1 MKPFAKYSIIILLFM
16 LLLVQTAAA
25 FDVTV
30 TSNAI
35 TSRKES
41 DFIVQ
46 FEDSY
51 FNGPSTEYNHKLAQ
65 ASLGLALSAFRP
77 VYTDEVIDQQKYE
90 EMFLTACG
98 FRDIQQDDYDKNP
111 SLYTVAT
118 AIGSKKIDDY
128 TLIAVGVCG
137 GGYAN
142 EWLSNFTVGNGVE
155 HEGFASAAHLVFN
168 RIFGYIGRANI
179 KGRIKIW
186 IAGFSRAAAVG
197 NITAARLVDCGVFK
211 QEDIFA
217 YLFATPRTT
226 KEPMLGMYNNIFSI
240 VGQYDLVPQVP
251 LQGWGFE
258 RYGTVLNTP
267 LKETNSDYY
276 ERTLKVN
283 DVYRAYTGQD
293 FWANEAVNF
302 QLHTLLGYIDSIVK
316 DQDSYV
322 KYVQDSLISMFSNRS
337 PNNILHTFSA
347 LSEDGNLVN
356 EENEEDASMLMN
368 FIFKLVLDSMTKRGE
383 ISELWNYDSTFT
395 ANLMHEHTQ
404 DVYLGWMLSSDDPAD
419 VLTDFTEYSR
429 VTFMPDTDSYEI
441 TVTDEAGNLFAQV
454 TDDDIKMGNEESC
467 PIGIRLSEDK
477 KFGTQIT
484 FTIPHDREYFVWYE
498 GFEDGDGVVLTRIDF
513 DTTAVA
519 ENEIRIMSYRE
530 VGKVLVYSKSGAISK
545 DVDADV
551 ISAIDF
557 GDSSDFLPA
566 GLVSQVLLDQTM
578 AVDWRNA
585 ILLGALAPVLI
596 FVVALILVVFI
607 IRLAMKHRFSMV
619 PLLAFCLMLIGLIH
633 EELFFLLY
641 KNPLPRGITKA
652 VIGLIS
658 IGLALWGLNRHS
670 KAGDLKGK
678 EKELFVSIAVC
689 IGLCA
694 VGDLLLNME
703 NHTPGLIVFMVVHL
717 MLTVA
722 YMRYHK
728 LTVYHWVSWLA
739 LVFTFTMIIMVFGR
753 NTGSFRYVAI
763 AYACIIA
770 LMVVSSI
777 QMPPLV
783 ILGSI
788 LLMLYDL
795 INGAYKAFSNIVF
808 FHFAFMLIYYFA
820 VFCLAYSCSR
830 PFDDATEKKV

>member
-1 MKPFAKYSIIILLFM
+1 MM
-16 LLLVQTAAA
+16 LLVQAAAA

-35 TSRKES
+35 TSRSES

-77 VYTDEVIDQQKYE
+77 VYTDEVIDQQEYALK
-90 EMFLTACG
+90 FLTACG
-98 FRDIQQDDYDKNP
+98 FGDIQQDDYDKNP

-142 EWLSNFTVGNGVE
+142 EWLSNFTVGDGEE

-226 KEPMLGMYNNIFSI
+226 KEPMPGQYNNIFSI

-258 RYGTVLNTP
+258 RYGIVLNTP
-267 LKETNSDYY
+267 LRETNSDYY

-283 DVYRAYTGQD
+283 KVYKAYTGQD
-293 FWANEAVNF
+293 FWSNEAVNF

-316 DQDSYV
+316 DQDAYV
-322 KYVQDSLISMFSNRS
+322 NYVQDSLISMFSNRS

-347 LSEDGNLVN
+347 LSEDGHLVN

-368 FIFKLVLDSMTKRGE
+368 FIFKLVLDSMMKTGE
-383 ISELWNYDSTFT
+383 ISETWNYDSTFA

-404 DVYLGWMLSSDDPAD
+404 DVYLGWMLSSDDPSD
-419 VLTDFTEYSR
+419 VLTDCTEYSR
-429 VTFMPDTDSYEI
+429 VMFMPETDSYDI
-441 TVTDEAGNLFAQV
+441 TVTDEDGNLFAKV
-454 TDDDIKMGNEESC
+454 TNDEIQMGIAENC
-467 PIGIRLSEDK
+467 PIGIKLIEEK
-477 KFGTQIT
+477 KYGTQIT
-484 FTIPHDREYFVWYE
+484 LTIPHDREYFVWFE
-498 GFEDGDGVVLTRIDF
+498 TFEDGDGVVLARIDF

-519 ENEIRIMSYRE
+519 ENEIRIMSYRD
-530 VGKVLVYSKSGAISK
+530 VGKVLVYSNSGAISNE
-545 DVDADV
+545 VVADV

-557 GDSSDFLPA
+557 GDSSDFLPP
-566 GLVSQVLLDQTM
+566 GLVSQVLLDQSL

-585 ILLGALAPVLI
+585 ILMGVLAPVLI
-596 FVVALILVVFI
+596 FIVALILVVFI
-607 IRLAMKHRFSMV
+607 IRLTMKHRFSMI
-619 PLLAFCLMLIGLIH
+619 PLLAFSLMLLGLIH

-652 VIGLIS
+652 VLGLVS
-658 IGLALWGLNRHS
+658 IGLALWGLNRHR

-678 EKELFVSIAVC
+678 ERELFVSIAAC
-689 IGLCA
+689 IGLST
-694 VGDLLLNME
+694 VGDLLMNME
-703 NHTPGLIVFMVVHL
+703 NHTPGLFVFIVVHL
-717 MLTVA
+717 ILTVA
-722 YMRYHK
+722 YIRYQR
-728 LTVYHWVSWLA
+728 LSVYHWVSWLA
-739 LVFTFTMIIMVFGR
+739 MSSVYAMIIMVFGR
-753 NTGSFRYVAI
+753 STGNFRYFALL
-763 AYACIIA
+763 YAVVIS
-770 LMVVSSI
+770 LMVVASI

-788 LLMLYDL
+788 LLMFYDL
-795 INGAYKAFSNIVF
+795 FNGAYKAFSNILF

-820 VFCLAYSCSR
+820 IFCLAYSCSR
-830 PFDDATEKKV
+830 PFEEPADKKV